1 MATAA
6 RTFTPYGAH
15 CPRGYPLRM
24 FVDEH
29 ELTVIGGHGG
39 NGVTSFRRESQV
51 PRGGPD
57 GGDGGNGGDVVFV
70 ASHHLNG
77 LGNLQHV
84 RTIRADAGGKGGGVL
99 CHGKS
104 AEDKIVEVPVGTV
117 VYELRKPKP
126 AKPELNLAN
135 APDEAFTEEGA
146 GGEDEPEPEQP
157 TEIIKLVDFTEADQ
171 RFIVAYGGKGGLGNK
186 HFASSTNQTP
196 REHTDGRPG
205 QTKRLKLE
213 LKLIADVGLVGLPN
227 AGKST
232 LLSRCTRA
240 KPKIAAYPFTTL
252 SPYLGIVELS
262 PEQRFVMADIPGL
275 IEGAAAGKGLG
286 HQFLRHVER
295 TRLLLHLIDVSE
307 AEPEQLKQ
315 DHDVIVNELAAHS
328 PVLAAKPRMVVA
340 NKADIPGAEEKAAEL
355 SRLIGQPVT
364 VISGVSGSGIKELL
378 WAIHHKLIEARG

>member
-1 MATAA
+1 
-6 RTFTPYGAH
+6 
-15 CPRGYPLRM
+15 M

-29 ELTVIGGHGG
+29 ELTVIGGRGG
-39 NGVTSFRRESQV
+39 NGIVSFRHESQE

-57 GGDGGNGGDVVFV
+57 GGDGGNGGDVIFV

-77 LGNLQHV
+77 LGHLQHV
-84 RTIRADAGGKGGGVL
+84 RKIQAPNGEKGGGAL

-117 VYELRKPKP
+117 VYELRSFRAAPMSKP
-126 AKPELNLAN
+126 ATAEAADAEEDLDIAD
-135 APDEAFTEEGA
+135 APPEAFSEEGA
-146 GGEDEPEPEQP
+146 SGEDVEAPEQT
-157 TEIIKLVDFTEADQ
+157 TEVTKLVDFTQAGQEFVIAK
-171 RFIVAYGGKGGLGNK
+171 GGKGGHGNK
-186 HFASSTNQTP
+186 RFASATNQTP
-196 REHTDGRPG
+196 REHTDGRAG
-205 QTKRLKLE
+205 QTRRLRLE

-252 SPYLGIVELS
+252 TPYLGIVELS
-262 PEQRFVMADIPGL
+262 PETRFVMADIPGL

-295 TRLLLHLIDVSE
+295 TRILIHLIDVSE
-307 AEPEQLKQ
+307 AEPDQLKR
-315 DHDVIVNELAAHS
+315 DHDIIVGELAAHS
-328 PVLAAKPRMVVA
+328 PILAAKPRMVVA

-355 SRLIGQPVT
+355 AKLLGQPVT
-364 VISGVSGSGIKELL
+364 LISGVTGKGIKELL
-378 WAIHHKLIEARG
+378 WAIHHRLAPAP